1 MQKSLVR
8 FGFTSN
14 LRRVR
19 VGDFRIEDSGR
30 FIEFENILNI
40 DKIEINDLDY
50 KKCLNGI
57 LINVNGFN
65 DGLVKIFNNRKFKG
79 IGIISENN
87 LKRKIILD

>member
-1 MQKSLVR
+1 M
-8 FGFTSN
+8 SN

-19 VGDFRIEDSGR
+19 IEESGR

-40 DKIEINDLDY
+40 DKIVINDLDY

>member
-19 VGDFRIEDSGR
+19 VG
-30 FIEFENILNI
+30 
-40 DKIEINDLDY
+40 DLDY